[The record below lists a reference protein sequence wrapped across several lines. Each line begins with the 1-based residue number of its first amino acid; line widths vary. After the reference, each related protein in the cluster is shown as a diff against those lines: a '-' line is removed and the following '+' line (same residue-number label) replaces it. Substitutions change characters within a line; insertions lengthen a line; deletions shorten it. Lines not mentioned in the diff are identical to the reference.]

1 DDRIDILEGLKEV
14 FSKHPEYIPKGM
26 KLKLQAGATDVLMR
40 ENEKFPTV
48 ALSGTGPILD
58 QKEVQEIYSAACD
71 HVNSLKESM
80 RKAINKRIRTYTGA
94 EELINCLGTISI
106 PLFKKGFSRIL
117 ENFNMKES
125 DVRSKYIETI
135 EQKYKTVQEQK
146 VLKKIQMLIKKA
158 KARKNSPMRILASI
172 ITKTENQDKAHDEFI
187 KNLENLEKEYKQ
199 ISAEDAVLLLA
210 VGEKKTASSSGQ
222 VTSILEN
229 LSEEKYKTVLEDI
242 AMPESKKANEGL
254 SKWRN
259 RVKKVIGDT
268 LKQLKKNT
276 GEEKNKPTG
285 VKQRITPDKGGR

>member
-1 DDRIDILEGLKEV
+1 MHNVAKDGGMPKEFKFLDDRIDILEGLKEV

-80 RKAINKRIRTYTGA
+80 NDERIKKR
-94 EELINCLGTISI
+94 LGTIQI

-158 KARKNSPMRILASI
+158 KARKNTPMRILASI
-172 ITKTENQDKAHDEFI
+172 IT
-187 KNLENLEKEYKQ
+187 
-199 ISAEDAVLLLA
+199 
-210 VGEKKTASSSGQ
+210 
-222 VTSILEN
+222 
-229 LSEEKYKTVLEDI
+229 
-242 AMPESKKANEGL
+242 
-254 SKWRN
+254 
-259 RVKKVIGDT
+259 
-268 LKQLKKNT
+268 
-276 GEEKNKPTG
+276 
-285 VKQRITPDKGGR
+285 